1 MDKSVLDETIGLD
14 GTIIGPESEDSTTE
28 GDNGVQYAAEEG
40 VLTVNWIID
49 DSATACTHFHHIA
62 A

>member
-14 GTIIGPESEDSTTE
+14 GTIIGPESEDGTTE

-40 VLTVNWIID
+40 VLTVN
-49 DSATACTHFHHIA
+49 
-62 A
+62 